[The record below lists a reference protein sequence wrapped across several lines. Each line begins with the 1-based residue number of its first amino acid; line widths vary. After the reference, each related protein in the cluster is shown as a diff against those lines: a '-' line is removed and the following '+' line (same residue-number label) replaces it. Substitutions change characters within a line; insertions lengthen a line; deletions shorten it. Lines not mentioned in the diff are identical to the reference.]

1 MKKLIVE
8 YKKGFEP
15 SKDTFRVGRVVV
27 MMTPAITEDYWIMR
41 VKVFRNQAIVAFPKF
56 GLIGVG
62 FAQESDW
69 NTNLPYQTPAE
80 RLYQHIEVN
89 KKYKTL
95 TKERCIEAIK
105 MLQCACAN
113 YEKEQK
119 EKTINLNMKEVDN
132 IIMGAISMA
141 GIRRVRQM
149 RYSRN

>member
-1 MKKLIVE
+1 MKKLVVE

-15 SKDTFRVGRVVV
+15 SKDVIKIGRVVV
-27 MMTPAITEDYWIMR
+27 MMTPAINEDYWIMR
-41 VKVFRNQAIVAFPKF
+41 VKVYRNQAIVAFPKF

-69 NTNLPYQTPAE
+69 NTNLPYQTPADH
-80 RLYQHIEVN
+80 LYRHIEVN
-89 KKYKTL
+89 KKYKAL
-95 TKERCIEAIK
+95 TKERCLEAIK

-132 IIMGAISMA
+132 IIMGAISMS
-141 GIRRVRQM
+141 GLRRVRRM
-149 RYSRN
+149 NYSRN

>member
-1 MKKLIVE
+1 MKKLVVE

-15 SKDTFRVGRVVV
+15 SKDTMRVGNTVI
-27 MMTPAITEDYWIMR
+27 MFTPAINEDYWIMR

-80 RLYQHIEVN
+80 RLYQHIAVN

-105 MLQCACAN
+105 MIQAACAI

-119 EKTINLNMKEVDN
+119 EKTINLNMRDVN
-132 IIMGAISMA
+132 NLIMGAICTS

-149 RYSRN
+149 RYSKN

>member
-56 GLIGVG
+56 GLICVG